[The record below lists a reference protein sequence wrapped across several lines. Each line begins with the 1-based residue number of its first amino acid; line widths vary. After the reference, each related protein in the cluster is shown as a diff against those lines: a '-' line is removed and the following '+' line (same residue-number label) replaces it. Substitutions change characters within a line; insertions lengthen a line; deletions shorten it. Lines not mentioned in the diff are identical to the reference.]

1 MARYA
6 IITDLDEC
14 VGCLACCTACKTQN
28 DVQIGQAWQK
38 VLRVGPFPRYE
49 GAQNPD
55 VSLYFLPLSCQH
67 CENPACVTVCPTGA
81 SMKLDNGTV
90 QIDGKSCIGCMSCV
104 SACPYGVRY
113 LNEELNVVEKCTMC
127 SEKIENGELP
137 QCVTQCGAR
146 ARYFG
151 DLDEGIESFE
161 APAGFDELDGVCDY
175 EGIAAKRITF
185 GEHALPYTEEDL
197 HHLTDTGNGPSY
209 VYVLRK
215 HDWRVAEECEL

>member
-1 MARYA
+1 MSRYA

-14 VGCLACCTACKTQN
+14 VGCLACSTACKTAN
-28 DVQIGQAWQK
+28 DVPVGHSWQK
-38 VLRVGPFPRYE
+38 VMRIGPFPRYE

-67 CENPACVTVCPTGA
+67 CENPLCVNVCPTGA
-81 SMKLDNGTV
+81 SVKLDNGTV
-90 QIDGKSCIGCMSCV
+90 QIDGEACIGCMACV

-113 LNEELNVVEKCTMC
+113 LNEDTNVVEKCTLC
-127 SEKIENGELP
+127 ADKIERGELP

-161 APAGFDELDGVCDY
+161 APASRDELGGVCDY
-175 EGIAAKRITF
+175 DGIAAARITF
-185 GEHALPYTEEDL
+185 GEHALPYTDDDL
-197 HHLTDTGNGPSY
+197 HALTDAGNESNF

-215 HDWRVAEECEL
+215 HEWRVAEEAGL